1 MHEVNILIVDDDD
14 ILCEAL
20 SDLVEL
26 RGGYS
31 TDRAGTAKEAL
42 RKARG
47 KFFNV
52 ALLDLMLPDMKG
64 MDLLRQLK
72 ELHGATEII
81 FLTGHSSLEK
91 AEETV
96 HQGAFAYLIKPSSL
110 EEIMGA
116 IQRALAK
123 QQMLEK

>member
-31 TDRAGTAKEAL
+31 ADRAGTAQEAL

-52 ALLDLMLPDMKG
+52 ALLDLTLPDMEG

-72 ELHGATEII
+72 ELHGATETIV
-81 FLTGHSSLEK
+81 LTGHSSSEK
-91 AEETV
+91 AEEAV
-96 HQGAFAYLIKPSSL
+96 RQGAFAYLIKPSSL